1 MNRPHLNK
9 EKFAKGG
16 IGMIREKR
24 KSFAGK
30 KDMISALDLETRA
43 RPFDDARVE
52 AQTALR
58 QQPITPTEVLDQAG
72 REVGV
77 AGDGQTSRQEQAIGD
92 HFDGVGKTD
101 AIGVNVGLLGG
112 FAHQDTQGIMRQEQG
127 VEFLQDADG
136 ALAGQGTLSNALMLF
151 DLIDHQFDFPALVV
165 EQTQVQSRIKQR
177 VQQGGHQ
184 AMDCM
189 HLGIGRPTAM
199 LTVRRCDLLQAR
211 GGLRAQAVAD
221 DAHSQGLGKLLVVLA
236 GQGHQHTAITQ
247 DAGGTPSDDGR

>member
-189 HLGIGRPTAM
+189 
-199 LTVRRCDLLQAR
+199 LQAR